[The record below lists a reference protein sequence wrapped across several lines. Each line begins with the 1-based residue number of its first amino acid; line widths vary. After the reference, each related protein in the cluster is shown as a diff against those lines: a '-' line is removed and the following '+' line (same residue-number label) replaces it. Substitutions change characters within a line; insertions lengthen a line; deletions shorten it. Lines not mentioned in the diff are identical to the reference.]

1 MTDILDKNTPQSHL
15 AADIPTRGTSVVVGA
30 AISENEI
37 LDVDVPPGEW
47 DDVMDKV
54 KARSIDLPAS
64 VFKGRDPK
72 SIRVLRFVCSNH
84 PRLSVGVE
92 FHGEDGSGA
101 CSYFLDRT
109 SPPPQ

>member
-1 MTDILDKNTPQSHL
+1 MSIAELL
-15 AADIPTRGTSVVVGA
+15 RCVVG
-30 AISENEI
+30 EN
-37 LDVDVPPGEW
+37 GEW

-64 VFKGRDPK
+64 VFKGRDQK

-84 PRLSVGVE
+84 PRLSVGVK
-92 FHGEDGSGA
+92 FHSEDESGA
-101 CSYFLDRT
+101 CSYLLDRT